1 MRTGLFLATVLS
13 LGFPCIAAAG
23 GPPGVIPEPET
34 LMLVAIG
41 AAAVAVVRWKSRKR

>member
-1 MRTGLFLATVLS
+1 MRARIFLATILS
-13 LGFPCIAAAG
+13 LGVPCVAAAG

-41 AAAVAVVRWKSRKR
+41 AAAVAVIRWKNRK

>member
-1 MRTGLFLATVLS
+1 MRAKLFLATILS
-13 LGFPCIAAAG
+13 LGFPCVAVAG

-41 AAAVAVVRWKSRKR
+41 AAAVAVVRWKNRK